1 MQLVNLIER
10 RGESRE
16 ESDGW
21 PGETGQQAGR
31 AGFHLPAPWRTR
43 LRTRP
48 RSLYLRQAQTGCLRG
63 QLSGGGRLQP
73 WLPLL
78 ARWSPLLRLHMKK
91 RAIKKKMVTI
101 TIQNA
106 AYTLQILVMGATL
119 LVQRHLLLRT
129 GN

>member
-1 MQLVNLIER
+1 MQLVKLIER

-43 LRTRP
+43 LRTR
-48 RSLYLRQAQTGCLRG
+48 QAQTGCLRG
-63 QLSGGGRLQP
+63 HLSGVGRLQP

-91 RAIKKKMVTI
+91 RAVKKKW
-101 TIQNA
+101 
-106 AYTLQILVMGATL
+106 
-119 LVQRHLLLRT
+119 
-129 GN
+129 

>member
-91 RAIKKKMVTI
+91 RAIKKK
-101 TIQNA
+101 N
-106 AYTLQILVMGATL
+106 
-119 LVQRHLLLRT
+119 
-129 GN
+129 GNNNHTKCCIHPANPGHGSHTAGTAPSSAKNW